1 MINEVM
7 NKDVGNQRIENFQE
21 IKPDNKMTS
30 KEADNFW
37 KKEFAKESE
46 KAKEDYASR
55 EYFDDNGEKY
65 REGNDLL
72 PNKEF
77 SVRGYDYKT
86 DDKGRVVSAEGKLQ
100 MKDHSGR
107 GDIDD
112 RSEVDRGHMLNS
124 DDRGHLIADRFNG
137 SGGIENVLPMDHDLN
152 HGDYAK
158 LENTLAEAVKDGA
171 DVRLKVE
178 PVYDGNSTRPAEFRV
193 SYSVDGEKT
202 VTVFKNEREA
212 AA

>member
-7 NKDVGNQRIENFQE
+7 TKDVGNQKIENFQE

-37 KKEFAKESE
+37 KKEFVNESE
-46 KAKEDYASR
+46 KAKEEYASK

-65 REGNDLL
+65 REGNELT

-77 SVRGYDYKT
+77 SVNGYDFKT
-86 DDKGRVVSAEGKLQ
+86 DDKGRIVSAEGKLQ
-100 MKDHSGR
+100 IKDHDG
-107 GDIDD
+107 
-112 RSEVDRGHMLNS
+112 RSEMDSRSAVDKGDMLS
-124 DDRGHLIADRFNG
+124 TDERGHLIADRFNG
-137 SGGIENVLPMDHDLN
+137 SGGIENLSPMDANLN

-158 LENTLAEAVKDGA
+158 LENTLSEAVKDGA

-193 SYSVDGEKT
+193 AYSIYGEKT

-212 AA
+212 AT

>member
-1 MINEVM
+1 MINEVTSR
-7 NKDVGNQRIENFQE
+7 DVGSQSIENFQE

-37 KKEFAKESE
+37 KKEFANESE

-65 REGNDLL
+65 REGNELS

-77 SVRGYDYKT
+77 SVNGYDYKT
-86 DDKGRVVSAEGKLQ
+86 DDKGRIISAEGNLQ
-100 MKDHSGR
+100 MKDHDG
-107 GDIDD
+107 
-112 RSEVDRGHMLNS
+112 RSEMDSRSAVDKGDMLGT
-124 DDRGHLIADRFNG
+124 DERGHLIADRFNG
-137 SGGIENVLPMDHDLN
+137 SGGIENLSQMDAKLN

-158 LENTLAEAVKDGA
+158 LEGTLAEAVKDGA
-171 DVRLKVE
+171 DVYLKVE
-178 PVYDGNSTRPAEFRV
+178 PVYEGDSTRPTENRV
-193 SYSVDGEKT
+193 DYSIDGEKT
-202 VTVFKNEREA
+202 ETVFRNESEA